1 MSTRT
6 YASNL
11 ERRRALRLKRSRR
24 NLVTGIAIGT
34 ALWLTLS
41 GEAARFLAGPAW
53 QYLDGFL
60 TLVER
65 ILRVVGGG
73 S

>member
-6 YASNL
+6 YTHL
-11 ERRRALRLKRSRR
+11 ERRRALRLRRSRR
-24 NLVTGIAIGT
+24 NLVAGIAIGT

-53 QYLDGFL
+53 QYLDAFL
-60 TLVER
+60 TTVER
-65 ILRVVGGG
+65 VV
-73 S
+73 SAVAS